1 MQFILTAFDGTD
13 ASALE
18 RRIRCRPEH
27 LEKIG
32 HVKKAGKFLCGGAI
46 LDDDGRM
53 IGSMI
58 LYEVSDRAELDRILL
73 DEPYINNK
81 VWEKIDIRPFRM
93 AKIDH

>member
-1 MQFILTAFDGTD
+1 MQFLLTALDFTD
-13 ASALE
+13 KGAPE
-18 RRIRCRPEH
+18 RRTKCRPEH

-32 HVKKAGKFLCGGAI
+32 YVKKAGKFLCGGAI
-46 LDDDGRM
+46 LDDAGTM

-81 VWEKIDIRPFRM
+81 VWDKIEIRPFRM
-93 AKIDH
+93 AKIEH